1 MEHTIERV
9 PVTGGRLRVITT
21 GSGPSLVYLHGT
33 GDRGELL
40 PVLETLA
47 ERYTVIRPDH
57 PGFVD
62 SDDFGA
68 AITDV
73 AGIAAAQREL
83 LDAMEVDDFVLVG
96 CSLGG
101 WVASE
106 LALAVPGRVSRLVL
120 IDPAGLAGDGSA
132 PDMFSLTPEEA
143 LAATVHD
150 EAARSAARSA
160 TPDPETARR
169 LARSR
174 AAAERIASEPY
185 MHDPGLGERLRS
197 LTTVPVDILWGQ
209 EDGIVPV
216 SYARAWQDALPH
228 ARLTVVSGAGHLPHV
243 EQPLSLL
250 GILEQG
256 VPAWS

>member
-1 MEHTIERV
+1 VKHSIERV
-9 PVTGGRLRVITT
+9 PVVGGRLRVITA

-57 PGFVD
+57 PGFLD
-62 SDDFGA
+62 SDDLGTS
-68 AITDV
+68 ITDV
-73 AGIAAAQREL
+73 AGIAGAQREL
-83 LDAMEVDDFVLVG
+83 LDARGVVDFVLVG

-101 WVASE
+101 WVAAE
-106 LALAVPGRVSRLVL
+106 LALAVPHRVSRLVL

-132 PDMFSLTPEEA
+132 PDIFSLTPEEA
-143 LAATVHD
+143 LMATVHD
-150 EAARSAARSA
+150 EAGRSAALA
-160 TPDPETARR
+160 TPPDPETVRR

-174 AAAERIASEPY
+174 AAAHRIASEPY
-185 MHDPGLGERLRS
+185 MHDPRLGERLRS
-197 LTTVPVDILWGQ
+197 LTTVPVDILWGR

-216 SYARAWQDALPH
+216 SYARAWQDVLPH

-243 EQPLSLL
+243 EQPRSLL
-250 GILEQG
+250 GILDQG
-256 VPAWS
+256 VPPWN